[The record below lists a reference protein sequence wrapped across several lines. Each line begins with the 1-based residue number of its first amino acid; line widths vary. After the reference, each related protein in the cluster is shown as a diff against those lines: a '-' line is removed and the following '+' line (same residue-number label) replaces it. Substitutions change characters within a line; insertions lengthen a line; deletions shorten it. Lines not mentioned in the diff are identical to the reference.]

1 MQRRCPP
8 WETPLKGQ
16 PHGQAPQG
24 SPAPL
29 NSTLFSLPW
38 EQHRLVLG
46 CLSICL
52 RKAEGLVCSSLLP
65 AAGPPRPPSERG
77 PHGTATVVHV
87 CVASARPAGRRLSR
101 ARHRQRRAQQSGTH
115 VARTSVSAS
124 ACPSE
129 CSTERPPRPPAPA
142 RLPSALLCSR
152 DDRGGDDRRRP
163 VPEAGPRGTA
173 RAAAS
178 LVMTSPRW

>member
-1 MQRRCPP
+1 MPP
-8 WETPLKGQ
+8 LGDPAEGP
-16 PHGQAPQG
+16 APRPG
-24 SPAPL
+24 SPGLPCSPQLYSILTALGATAPRPWL
-29 NSTLFSLPW
+29 SEQLPPKGRGP
-38 EQHRLVLG
+38 RLLIPVACRG
-46 CLSICL
+46 
-52 RKAEGLVCSSLLP
+52 A
-65 AAGPPRPPSERG
+65 PRPPSERG
-77 PHGTATVVHV
+77 PHGTVTVVHV

-101 ARHRQRRAQQSGTH
+101 ACPWQRQAQQSRAH

-124 ACPSE
+124 ACPSGR
-129 CSTERPPRPPAPA
+129 STERPPRPPTPA

-178 LVMTSPRW
+178 LVMTSPRR